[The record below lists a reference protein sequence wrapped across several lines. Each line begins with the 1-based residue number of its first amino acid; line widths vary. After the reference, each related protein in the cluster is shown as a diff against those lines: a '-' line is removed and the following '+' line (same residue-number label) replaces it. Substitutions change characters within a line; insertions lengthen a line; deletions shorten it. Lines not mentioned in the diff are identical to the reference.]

1 MMLEVLRGGLHTTV
15 QDMGR
20 QGGQSLGIPP
30 SGAQDGFALRIANLL
45 VGNPTGGPLILRDDP
60 GAAGLEITM
69 AGLEVRAGSDL
80 LVAVTGADMGVRCDG
95 TPAPRWQAFLLRAG
109 QTLVFGMA
117 TSGARAYLA
126 VHGGVDVPLYL
137 ASRATHASGQFG
149 GFEGRALKQGDK
161 LPIGPADAD
170 WQAFAGRALR
180 SELVPSYSGL
190 QQARVVRGPEAHHFT
205 EESEAEFYAN
215 AWKLNPKSDRTGMR
229 FIGPDLSF
237 RPGRPRYLIEEA
249 GEDPSN
255 LVIDP
260 GAPVGTIQVPSGV
273 EPIVL
278 GVDSPSVGG
287 YARIGVVISTDMSA
301 VGQLQPLQSAY
312 FVRTSLEDA
321 VAALRRQE
329 SLISESSITA

>member
-1 MMLEVLRGGLHTTV
+1 MLEVLQGGLHTTI

-20 QGGQSLGIPP
+20 QGGQSLGIPA

-45 VGNPTGGPLILRDDP
+45 VGNPTGGPLILRDEP
-60 GAAGLEITM
+60 GAAGIEITM
-69 AGLEVRAGSDL
+69 AGLEVCAGADL
-80 LVAVTGADMGVRCDG
+80 LVAATGADMHATCDG
-95 TPAPRWQAFLLRAG
+95 RPAPRWQAFLLRAG
-109 QTLVFGMA
+109 QVLAFGMA

-126 VHGGVDVPLYL
+126 VHGGIDVPPYL
-137 ASRATHASGQFG
+137 GSRATHASGQFG
-149 GFEGRALKQGDK
+149 GFEGRALKTGDS
-161 LPIGPADAD
+161 LPTGPAQAD
-170 WQAFAGRALR
+170 FHALAGRTLR
-180 SELVPSYSGL
+180 PEFVPEYSGER
-190 QQARVVRGPEAHHFT
+190 QVRVVRGPETHHFSA
-205 EESEAEFYAN
+205 ESEAEFYAGG
-215 AWKLNPKSDRTGMR
+215 WKLNPRSDRTGMR

-249 GEDPSN
+249 GADPSN

-301 VGQLQPLQSAY
+301 VGQLQPLQPAC
-312 FVRTSLEDA
+312 FVQTSLEDA
-321 VAALRRQE
+321 VAALRHQE
-329 SLISESSITA
+329 SLIAESSIAA

>member
-1 MMLEVLRGGLHTTV
+1 
-15 QDMGR
+15 
-20 QGGQSLGIPP
+20 
-30 SGAQDGFALRIANLL
+30 
-45 VGNPTGGPLILRDDP
+45 
-60 GAAGLEITM
+60 
-69 AGLEVRAGSDL
+69 
-80 LVAVTGADMGVRCDG
+80 
-95 TPAPRWQAFLLRAG
+95 
-109 QTLVFGMA
+109 
-117 TSGARAYLA
+117 
-126 VHGGVDVPLYL
+126 
-137 ASRATHASGQFG
+137 
-149 GFEGRALKQGDK
+149 
-161 LPIGPADAD
+161 
-170 WQAFAGRALR
+170 
-180 SELVPSYSGL
+180 
-190 QQARVVRGPEAHHFT
+190 
-205 EESEAEFYAN
+205 
-215 AWKLNPKSDRTGMR
+215 MR

-237 RPGRPRYLIEEA
+237 CPGRPRYLIEEA

-329 SLISESSITA
+329 SLISESSIAA